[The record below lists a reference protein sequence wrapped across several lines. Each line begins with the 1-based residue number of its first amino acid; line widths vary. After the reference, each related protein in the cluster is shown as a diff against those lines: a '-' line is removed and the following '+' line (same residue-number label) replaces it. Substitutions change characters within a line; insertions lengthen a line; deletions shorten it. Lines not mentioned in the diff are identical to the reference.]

1 MGLLT
6 VEVWD
11 ATGNRRQ
18 SVEMPD
24 DAPVN
29 RLMAVLLEKM
39 KFPQVAPDG
48 QPLSYKFH
56 HRASGKQLLDD
67 QTLAQVGVKDGDVL
81 RLQPEITAGW
91 QGTGREGPGRHGP
104 ALLMGE
110 EKIQISWD
118 ELKTSKVEKH
128 IRQQQAVARNRR
140 YSQMTPDDLPVGQG
154 SSSLL
159 WYNPIFFLAAFG
171 LLGGLLAWAGGAVI
185 HLAPDRQGQ
194 ADQSLVA
201 IQDIRKL
208 IRTSDGDGGITPA
221 QANDAIRNIVANSG
235 NNAYLA
241 IDMDDSLS
249 SHEKQQRLD
258 ALRQYD
264 YSRNLIT
271 NILGFG
277 LCGLFISIGLS
288 VAEPVVDKNMHAV
301 IVNGSVGAGLG
312 LLGGLGASLVVD
324 RIYRIIGGAEHGMLR
339 QYVAQC
345 ASWAVLGSFVAL
357 SPGVVAKNRK
367 RLYIGLAGGAV
378 GGAME
383 GYCWSRCRNSR
394 GARNLGGLQRCAASG
409 RSPER
414 RRGLSKTS
422 AGPGG

>member
-1 MGLLT
+1 
-6 VEVWD
+6 
-11 ATGNRRQ
+11 
-18 SVEMPD
+18 
-24 DAPVN
+24 
-29 RLMAVLLEKM
+29 
-39 KFPQVAPDG
+39 
-48 QPLSYKFH
+48 
-56 HRASGKQLLDD
+56 
-67 QTLAQVGVKDGDVL
+67 
-81 RLQPEITAGW
+81 
-91 QGTGREGPGRHGP
+91 
-104 ALLMGE
+104 MGE

-345 ASWAVLGSFVAL
+345 ASWAVLGSFV
-357 SPGVVAKNRK
+357 R
-367 RLYIGLAGGAV
+367 AGAG
-378 GGAME
+378 
-383 GYCWSRCRNSR
+383 SR
-394 GARNLGGLQRCAASG
+394 GEESQAAVHRAG
-409 RSPER
+409 R
-414 RRGLSKTS
+414 RRGGRRDRRDIAGAAVATYGEPGIRAACSDVLHRGHYRSGDGDYRKHQPDRVVESHRGTDRWKAIHSLSKPDVHRLGTRLPDFS
-422 AGPGG
+422 LSRSEGRAASCGDSSGKGADRN